1 MTSTAAESEY
11 TSSVPPVGS
20 LPTGT
25 PVDEGTLDT
34 LKDTKLSVD
43 DSVYLPL
50 IVRGNLIPSLPIPT
64 PPVESVSFYVSSLAF
79 DFQEMG
85 RVRGAIDRERG
96 NIETVVIF
104 AFGRPETR
112 VDPRDGTT
120 LTGSLLPLTNTFV
133 TTVQIRAVIEQFAS
147 GYAAGVS
154 GNPDAFVILVV
165 GTSNDKDNDEPDNV
179 NASHAEQ
186 WGLMMENLE
195 SWLASNNLQIQIDVA
210 GRNDIELAWN
220 DPQTTRVWV
229 DAYHTTTD
237 RQLYNFG
244 DAAGCPPSGGAPA
257 GGDCDPGAGAT
268 WVWQSEDVWYV
279 SRGVGNTFPIPQIYN
294 RDPENN
300 PAIISN
306 AEQWTLLKV
315 DSINRNRVPLLILGT
330 LTQKTRCDDLVRDQD
345 DDVCARLEIDNT
357 SEQGWLEMYNELND
371 FPETEQSVIPYRTDI
386 REPRTGRD
394 F

>member
-1 MTSTAAESEY
+1 MTLLAIILSPADAASGKRFIQARPFPGYVPTMLRQAGCLHKFLDCRVATWYLSCHNEDALTCVHSSAPMRTHDLCWTTLTVHVSSLKQAKGLAMPRSFRWVYVLILWCSLGGGFILARVVMTSTAAEQTPPIP
-11 TSSVPPVGS
+11 TSTHT
-20 LPTGT
+20 PTGT

-34 LKDTKLSVD
+34 LNDTKLSVD

-79 DFQEMG
+79 DFQEIG

-186 WGLMMENLE
+186 W
-195 SWLASNNLQIQIDVA
+195 
-210 GRNDIELAWN
+210 
-220 DPQTTRVWV
+220 
-229 DAYHTTTD
+229 
-237 RQLYNFG
+237 
-244 DAAGCPPSGGAPA
+244 
-257 GGDCDPGAGAT
+257 
-268 WVWQSEDVWYV
+268 
-279 SRGVGNTFPIPQIYN
+279 
-294 RDPENN
+294 
-300 PAIISN
+300 
-306 AEQWTLLKV
+306 
-315 DSINRNRVPLLILGT
+315 
-330 LTQKTRCDDLVRDQD
+330 
-345 DDVCARLEIDNT
+345 
-357 SEQGWLEMYNELND
+357 
-371 FPETEQSVIPYRTDI
+371 
-386 REPRTGRD
+386 
-394 F
+394 